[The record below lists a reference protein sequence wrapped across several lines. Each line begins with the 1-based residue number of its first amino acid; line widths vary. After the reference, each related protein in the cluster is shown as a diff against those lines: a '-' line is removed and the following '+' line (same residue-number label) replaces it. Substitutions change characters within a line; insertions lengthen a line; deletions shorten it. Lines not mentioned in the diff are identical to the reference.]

1 MMRINFY
8 DDPLQSPRPR
18 EDVRI
23 NQLGLHVFPDGRR
36 VAVGFDITPFLERPS
51 IDVTVTNGHGEQ
63 AASLTVIEAYETN
76 FSLTMHLRDKAATER
91 YDVRVELYYRSP
103 EEGRQ
108 TVDVKT
114 EAFNVPGPNEVDEPG
129 EG

>member
-1 MMRINFY
+1 MRVNFF

-36 VAVGFDITPFLERPS
+36 VAIGFDITPFLERPS
-51 IDVTVTNGHGEQ
+51 IDVTVTNAVGEE
-63 AASLTVIEAYETN
+63 AAALTVIEAYETN
-76 FSLTMHLRDKAATER
+76 FSLTMHLRDKEPAQTYTVQA
-91 YDVRVELYYRSP
+91 ELYYRSP

-108 TVDVKT
+108 TVHIETATFDVP
-114 EAFNVPGPNEVDEPG
+114 ELDEG
-129 EG
+129 